1 MSGKSQRRRKTLASG
16 TGVAIAIFAALAATG
31 LSLTGPLKPAKLD
44 EPATA
49 EAPKKTDWREV
60 ARQALDKEKL
70 SFADVEFKSGVL
82 TVSGDTEEAQSRARA
97 FDVVKQAVLSDPS
110 HVGVVLAFENA
121 ITLGGQA
128 IVEAPDA
135 ASAMG
140 ATPDAKAC
148 QTAYDTLLD
157 GRVINFGSGSA
168 VLAGD
173 SKPLLNALAAVAKRC
188 ETYRVEL
195 GGHTDARGDATANQA
210 LSERR
215 AQSVADYLVSQSVPA
230 SLLGVSG
237 YGETQPKDA
246 GGDADADAK
255 NRRIEFKIVEDVA
268 Q

>member
-1 MSGKSQRRRKTLASG
+1 MSEKSQRRRKALASG

-31 LSLTGPLKPAKLD
+31 LALTGPIKPAIPE
-44 EPATA
+44 EPIST
-49 EAPKKTDWREV
+49 EAPEKTDWRDI
-60 ARQALDKEKL
+60 ARQALDKERL
-70 SFADVEFKSGVL
+70 AFAEVSFKSGVL
-82 TVSGDTEEAQSRARA
+82 TLSGDTEEVENRDRA
-97 FDVVKQAVLSDPS
+97 FDVVKQAVLNDPT

-121 ITLGGQA
+121 ITLNGEVQA
-128 IVEAPDA
+128 GAPDA

-140 ATPDAKAC
+140 AAPDAKAC

-168 VLAGD
+168 VLAED
-173 SKPLLNALAAVAKRC
+173 SKPLLDALAAVAKRC

-215 AQSVADYLVSQSVPA
+215 AQSVADYLVSKSVPA

-246 GGDADADAK
+246 RGNAEADAK

>member
-31 LSLTGPLKPAKLD
+31 LSLTGPLKPATLD
-44 EPATA
+44 EATTA
-49 EAPKKTDWREV
+49 EAPKVTDWREI
-60 ARQALDKEKL
+60 ARQALEKGKFG
-70 SFADVEFKSGVL
+70 FAEVTLKSGVL
-82 TVSGDTEEAQSRARA
+82 SVTGDTDEAEDRLRA
-97 FDVVKQAVLSDPS
+97 FEVVKQAILSDPS
-110 HVGVVLAFENA
+110 HVGIVLALENA
-121 ITLGGQA
+121 ITLDGQKMA
-128 IVEAPDA
+128 DAPDA
-135 ASAMG
+135 ASTMG
-140 ATPDAKAC
+140 KTPDAKAC

-168 VLAGD
+168 VLAEE
-173 SKPLLNALAAVAKRC
+173 SKPLLDALAAVAKRC

-195 GGHTDARGDATANQA
+195 GGHTDARGNATANQA

-215 AQSVADYLVSQSVPA
+215 AQSVADYLVSKSVPA

-246 GGDADADAK
+246 AGNAEADAK
-255 NRRIEFKIVEDVA
+255 NRRIEFRIVEDVA

>member
-1 MSGKSQRRRKTLASG
+1 MSEKSQRRRKALASG

-31 LSLTGPLKPAKLD
+31 LSLTGPLKPATPDK
-44 EPATA
+44 PTNA
-49 EAPKKTDWREV
+49 EAAKKTDWRGV
-60 ARQALDKEKL
+60 ARLALDKQEF
-70 SFADVEFKSGVL
+70 SFADVKFKAGVL
-82 TVSGDTEEAQSRARA
+82 TVSGDTEAAEDRARA
-97 FDVVKQAVLSDPS
+97 FEVVKQAVLSDPS
-110 HVGVVLAFENA
+110 HVGVVLALENA

-128 IVEAPDA
+128 MADAPDA
-135 ASAMG
+135 ASTMG

-168 VLAGD
+168 VLAED

-215 AQSVADYLVSQSVPA
+215 AQSVADYLVSKSVPA

-246 GGDADADAK
+246 GGNAEADAK
-255 NRRIEFKIVEDVA
+255 NRRIEFKIVEDGA

>member
-1 MSGKSQRRRKTLASG
+1 MSGESQRRRKALASG

-31 LSLTGPLKPAKLD
+31 LSLTGPLKPATPEK
-44 EPATA
+44 ASTA
-49 EAPKKTDWREV
+49 EAPRKTNWREV
-60 ARQALDKEKL
+60 ARQALDTEKL
-70 SFADVEFKSGVL
+70 SFADVTFKSGVL
-82 TVSGDTEEAQSRARA
+82 TLSGDTDAAQSRARA
-97 FDVVKQAVLSDPS
+97 FDVVKQAVLNDPS
-110 HVGVVLAFENA
+110 HVGVVLALENA
-121 ITLGGQA
+121 ITLDGQA
-128 IVEAPDA
+128 MADAPDA
-135 ASAMG
+135 ASTMG

-148 QTAYDTLLD
+148 QKAYDTLLD

-168 VLAGD
+168 VLAED

-215 AQSVADYLVSQSVPA
+215 AQSVADYLVSKSVPA

-246 GGDADADAK
+246 RGNAEADAK
-255 NRRIEFKIVEDVA
+255 NRRIEFKIVEDGTP
-268 Q
+268 

>member
-1 MSGKSQRRRKTLASG
+1 MSGKSQRRRKALASG
-16 TGVAIAIFAALAATG
+16 TGVAIAIFAALMATG
-31 LSLTGPLKPAKLD
+31 LSLSGPLKPSTPDKP
-44 EPATA
+44 ETT

-60 ARQALDKEKL
+60 ARKALDKEKL
-70 SFADVEFKSGVL
+70 SFAEVKFKSGVL
-82 TVSGDTEEAQSRARA
+82 TLSGDTDDAETRARA
-97 FDVVKQAVLSDPS
+97 FDVVKQAVLGDPS
-110 HVGVVLAFENA
+110 HVGTVLALENA

-128 IVEAPDA
+128 MADAPDA
-135 ASAMG
+135 ASTMG

-168 VLAGD
+168 VLAED

-215 AQSVADYLVSQSVPA
+215 AQSVADYLVSKSVPA

-246 GGDADADAK
+246 AGNAEADAR
-255 NRRIEFKIVEDVA
+255 NRRIEFKIVEDGA

>member
-1 MSGKSQRRRKTLASG
+1 MSEKSQRRRKALASG

-31 LSLTGPLKPAKLD
+31 LSLTGPLKPATPDK
-44 EPATA
+44 PANA
-49 EAPKKTDWREV
+49 EAPKRTDWREL
-60 ARQALDKEKL
+60 ARLALDKEKL
-70 SFADVEFKSGVL
+70 SFAEVKFKSGLL
-82 TVSGDTEEAQSRARA
+82 TVTGDTDSADDRARA
-97 FDVVKQAVLSDPS
+97 FNVVKQAVLGDQS
-110 HVGVVLAFENA
+110 HVGVVLALENA

-128 IVEAPDA
+128 MADAPDA
-135 ASAMG
+135 ASTMG

-168 VLAGD
+168 VLAED
-173 SKPLLNALAAVAKRC
+173 SKPLLNALAAVVKRC

-215 AQSVADYLVSQSVPA
+215 AQSVADYLVSKSVPA

-246 GGDADADAK
+246 GGNAEADAK
-255 NRRIEFKIVEDVA
+255 NRRIEFKIVEDGA